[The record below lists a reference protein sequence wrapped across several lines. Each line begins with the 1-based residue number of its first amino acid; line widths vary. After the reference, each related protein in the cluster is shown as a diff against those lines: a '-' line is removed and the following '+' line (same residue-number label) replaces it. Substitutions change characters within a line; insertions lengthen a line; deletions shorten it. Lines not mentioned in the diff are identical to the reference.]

1 MDLLHANSTGWSSDI
16 QGKNAAMGIL
26 GSASVNYDIDIDYK
40 FVPSGDQMAEA
51 KWFHMMKTAMKS
63 FSISN
68 YLGQDK
74 VQIPAMA
81 IVDANGNQLVIDPH
95 DLHVE
100 YSGTITVN
108 GSGEIDVVDQEI
120 IPAVQ
125 ANKRLSIHS
134 IYISTTSVEGTIS
147 LDFAG
152 DTAKNVFKFFCEN
165 GSMDD
170 DIQKHAVSALAE
182 SLKLTGTGLSLNE
195 TIYFSIQ
202 AVAE

>member
-1 MDLLHANSTGWSSDI
+1 MDLLHANSIGFDSDI

-26 GSASVNYDIDIDYK
+26 GVSSVNFDIDIDYL

-74 VQIPAMA
+74 VQVPAMA
-81 IVDANGNQLVIDPH
+81 IVDEEGNQLGTDPH
-95 DLHVE
+95 EQHVE
-100 YSGTITVN
+100 YSGTITIN
-108 GSGEIDVVDQEI
+108 GSGEIDVADQEI
-120 IPAVQ
+120 IPGVAVD
-125 ANKRLSIHS
+125 KRLAIHS
-134 IYISTTSVEGTIS
+134 IYLKTSSVEGTIS
-147 LDFAG
+147 LDFVG
-152 DTAKNVFKFFCEN
+152 DAAANVFKFYCED
-165 GSMDD
+165 GPMD

-182 SLKLTGTGLSLNE
+182 SLKLTGTNLSEDE
-195 TIYFSIQ
+195 TIYYSIQ